1 MVYPQVSKERGFTL
15 PAPINCSAVNVIY
28 LVICSCG
35 KYYVGRTEHPRSRWA
50 NHKSHVRTAYTS
62 CNLAAHC
69 AKNHRELVGV
79 HSLYDLTE
87 VRSALRFTMLE
98 SLGQNA
104 DLNELKKKE
113 DMWRTRLESWA
124 PTGLNVKED

>member
-1 MVYPQVSKERGFTL
+1 M
-15 PAPINCSAVNVIY
+15 
-28 LVICSCG
+28 
-35 KYYVGRTEHPRSRWA
+35 
-50 NHKSHVRTAYTS
+50 RTAYTS

-69 AKNHRELVGV
+69 ARNHRELVGV